1 MRLDERGAAG
11 GGDFIRFEIGQDLPR
26 ELLPRGGHGVLTAR
40 DLTTLKGGDRWS
52 LVFSSDDTLVGTA
65 VKPDGNTYALYF
77 TPKLPGFMIA
87 M

>member
-1 MRLDERGAAG
+1 MVARRIAHLDSRGNAA
-11 GGDFIRFEIGQDLPR
+11 DLPR
-26 ELLPRGGHGVLTAR
+26 ELQPRGGHGVLTAR

-77 TPKLPGFMIA
+77 TR
-87 M
+87 